1 MEAQHKISER
11 YLSQEEVIRMIALTV
26 DLMDRLVLK
35 ILYSAAVS
43 RIKSLSPQPAL
54 SKIEHDFLD

>member
-1 MEAQHKISER
+1 
-11 YLSQEEVIRMIALTV
+11 MIALTV

-43 RIKSLSPQPAL
+43 RIKQSSPQPAL
-54 SKIEHDFLD
+54 SKIEQDLLD